1 MADRTHEVHSGDSLI
16 AAFLDSWEQGKP
28 LAKALL
34 VHGASGVGKT
44 HAVMEEL
51 NKRGYTV
58 VTEDLRR
65 GARSGTLD
73 GSRKCLLVDDIDG
86 IDGRSQ
92 PAIGKVIEEAA
103 WPVILVAINQ
113 RDVVASVKKHCAT
126 FAMTGASR
134 WGELGVPDDDME
146 RIRRHI
152 SGKEMPLTS
161 QDHWMLVTMIAD
173 STAGPEAAQVD
184 LWVARY
190 RKVGKAMEKY
200 ALRAARLGVKAGFP
214 WSLSVH

>member
-1 MADRTHEVHSGDSLI
+1 MI
-16 AAFLDSWEQGKP
+16 AEFLDSWERGKP
-28 LAKALL
+28 LAKGLL
-34 VHGASGVGKT
+34 VHGACGVGKT

-51 NKRGYTV
+51 NKRHYTV
-58 VTEDLRR
+58 ITEDLRR

-103 WPVILVAINQ
+103 WPVILIAINQ

-126 FAMTGASR
+126 FAMTGPSR
-134 WGELGVPDDDME
+134 RGPDKIGVPDDDME
-146 RIRRHI
+146 RIKRHI
-152 SGKEMPLTS
+152 GGTAMPLTS

-184 LWVARY
+184 LWIARY
-190 RKVGKAMEKY
+190 RKVGKGMEKY
-200 ALRAARLGVKAGFP
+200 ALRAAKLGIKAGFP
-214 WSLSVH
+214 WSLGVH